1 MARAEP
7 YRGPILS
14 KIVMTVVPGVVA
26 SAIAV
31 FVLYSVHSTRA
42 PETAERVT
50 GLAPAGDDLTAEE
63 RRELTRQMLKAR
75 RENQEEPELVKPTPR
90 PAATASEPKAE
101 PRTER
106 TANAAPT
113 ATALPRP
120 PRAKPDQAA
129 STPNAAS
136 APGGAP
142 GTTNA
147 ATSVTA
153 GSPGATALPRVDVTA
168 ATPKADGAPLPRA
181 DVTAPDAPEQRSF
194 ASNVFSSI
202 SVFAGTAANATGNTV
217 NWVIDLPGKAISAG
231 GRLINGAPAAPQAAP
246 DAPVQPKRN
255 SL

>member
-147 ATSVTA
+147 VTA

-168 ATPKADGAPLPRA
+168 STPKADGAPLPRA

-194 ASNVFSSI
+194 AANVFSSI

-246 DAPVQPKRN
+246 DAPASPPKRN

>member
-1 MARAEP
+1 MVRAEP
-7 YRGPILS
+7 YRGQILS

-42 PETAERVT
+42 PELGERVT

-75 RENQEEPELVKPTPR
+75 RENPEQPELVKPTPR
-90 PAATASEPKAE
+90 PTATAAEPKPE

-113 ATALPRP
+113 AAPLPRP

-129 STPNAAS
+129 LAPNAA
-136 APGGAP
+136 GAP
-142 GTTNA
+142 GAAVPGTAANA
-147 ATSVTA
+147 TP

-168 ATPKADGAPLPRA
+168 STPKAEGAPLPRA

-194 ASNVFSSI
+194 AANVFSSI

-231 GRLINGAPAAPQAAP
+231 GRLISGAPAAPQPAP
-246 DAPVQPKRN
+246 DAPAPPPKRN
-255 SL
+255 LL

>member
-7 YRGPILS
+7 YRGQILS

-42 PETAERVT
+42 PETGERVT

-90 PAATASEPKAE
+90 PAATAAEPKAE

-120 PRAKPDQAA
+120 PRVKPDQAA
-129 STPNAAS
+129 SAPNAAS
-136 APGGAP
+136 APAAAP
-142 GTTNA
+142 GTTNT
-147 ATSVTA
+147 TSVPP

-194 ASNVFSSI
+194 AANVFSSI

-231 GRLINGAPAAPQAAP
+231 GRLISGAPAAPQAAP
-246 DAPVQPKRN
+246 DTPAPPKRN

>member
-1 MARAEP
+1 MSRAEP
-7 YRGPILS
+7 YRGQILS

-42 PETAERVT
+42 PEPGERVT

-106 TANAAPT
+106 TVNAAPT

-129 STPNAAS
+129 LAPNAAS
-136 APGGAP
+136 APGAAP

-147 ATSVTA
+147 VTP

-168 ATPKADGAPLPRA
+168 STPKADGAPLPRA
-181 DVTAPDAPEQRSF
+181 DVTAPDGPEQRSF
-194 ASNVFSSI
+194 AANVFSSI

-231 GRLINGAPAAPQAAP
+231 GRLLGGAPAAPQPAP
-246 DAPVQPKRN
+246 DAPAPPKRN
-255 SL
+255 LL